1 MKTRVVSSDTCSSIK
16 VPTWKKGVHETPF
29 LPLQNDKRDQIKYL
43 QRWLASW
50 IAFVVIW
57 DSCFIIYWT
66 KHNAS
71 LLGIVEFMVPLFLL
85 LLVSS
90 AYAEVNAEGQRL
102 PVVSFQL

>member
-1 MKTRVVSSDTCSSIK
+1 MYTSYFYD
-16 VPTWKKGVHETPF
+16 PF
-29 LPLQNDKRDQIKYL
+29 IVLNVKLQRRLCVTSRYL